1 MRKEAISIIMKIK
14 YILLFFVVVTACQK
28 QETKNPFIVQVDDK
42 RIELILED
50 NADYLVYDMPTKAE
64 FVWTN
69 IEKNSWIVTGRGI
82 RLVEFKKD
90 RAVMEINYPS
100 EKSTSDTLEIQL
112 KFKGL
117 KDPEFSNGI
126 IKVPVKRLNK

>member
-1 MRKEAISIIMKIK
+1 MKKSSTISFLIFFFIIGLISCEKI
-14 YILLFFVVVTACQK
+14 
-28 QETKNPFIVQVDDK
+28 ETKNPFIVQVDDK

-90 RAVMEINYPS
+90 RAVMEINYTS
-100 EKSTSDTLEIQL
+100 EESTSDTLEIQL
-112 KFKGL
+112 KFKGIN
-117 KDPEFSNGI
+117 DTEYSDGI
-126 IKVPVKRLNK
+126 IKVPVKRLND

>member
-1 MRKEAISIIMKIK
+1 MKKSSTILFLIIFFIIGLISCEK
-14 YILLFFVVVTACQK
+14 A
-28 QETKNPFIVQVDDK
+28 ETENPFVVQVDDK
-42 RIELILED
+42 RVELILED

-90 RAVMEINYPS
+90 RAVMEINYTS
-100 EKSTSDTLEIQL
+100 EESTSDTLEIQL
-112 KFKGL
+112 KFKGIN
-117 KDPEFSNGI
+117 DTEYSDGI